1 MQILP
6 HGMPQFT
13 GLLNVTNLA
22 NLILHEIYLLLS
34 KMRASYQSL
43 LVICAS
49 FYEA

>member
-1 MQILP
+1 MQLLP

-13 GLLNVTNLA
+13 GPLNVTNLA
-22 NLILHEIYLLLS
+22 SLIHEIYLLLS
-34 KMRASYQSL
+34 KMHASYQSV